1 MKLIVILLI
10 LSVVFLSH
18 AAAAEGGREPADVA
32 RLLETIRAK
41 YNVPSLAVAVVFD
54 GKIVATNAVGVRKSG
69 DSQRVTPGDK
79 YHLGS
84 ITKSMTAT
92 VAAMLVE
99 QGKISW
105 STTVG
110 EVFPE
115 LKAQIDSKYRNVT
128 LEQLLSQRGGVPG
141 EPPPDLWKAAWEA
154 EGTPSEQRLAFIKG
168 ILSRKPEAD
177 AGTKFIYSNQG
188 YAIAGVM
195 LERTSGKSW
204 EDLMRTMLFEPLG
217 MKSAGFGAP
226 ATPDKVDQPSGHTS
240 KLFFGI
246 KPVPPGPGADN
257 PLAISPAGAVHC
269 SMEDLAKY
277 VSFHMAGERGQSKL
291 LKAETFKKLHT
302 PVAGGD
308 YALGWVVLERKWAH
322 GRTLMHNGSNTM
334 FYAVIWAAPN
344 RDCAIVVATNIGS
357 SKADDACD
365 DAATQVAALWGF

>member
-1 MKLIVILLI
+1 MKLVTTLLI
-10 LSVVFLSH
+10 LVVALVSDG
-18 AAAAEGGREPADVA
+18 AAADDGREPADIA
-32 RLLETIRAK
+32 RLLEKIRAK
-41 YNVPSLAVAVVFD
+41 YSVPSLAVAVVFD
-54 GKIVATNAVGVRKSG
+54 GKIVATNAVGVRKEG
-69 DSQRVTPGDK
+69 DSEHVTPGDK

-99 QGKISW
+99 RGKISW

-115 LKAQIDSKYRNVT
+115 LKDQMNPKYRSVT
-128 LEQLLSQRGGVPG
+128 LEQFLSQRSGAPH
-141 EPPPDLWKAAWEA
+141 EAPPDLWREAWAAK
-154 EGTPSEQRLAFIKG
+154 GTPSEQRLAFVKG
-168 ILSRKPEAD
+168 VLSRQPEAD
-177 AGTKFIYSNQG
+177 PGTKYIYSNQG

-195 LERTSGKSW
+195 LERTAGKPW
-204 EDLMRTMLFEPLG
+204 EDLLRTMLFEPLG
-217 MKSAGFGAP
+217 MTSAGFGAP
-226 ATPDKVDQPSGHTS
+226 ATEGKVDQPWGHTS
-240 KLFFGI
+240 KLFSGS

-277 VSFHMAGERGQSKL
+277 VSFHMAGERGESKL

-302 PVAGGD
+302 AVGDGD
-308 YALGWVVLERKWAH
+308 YALGWVVLNRKWAH
-322 GRTLMHNGSNTM
+322 GRTLYHNGSNTT

-344 RDCAIVVATNIGS
+344 RDCAIVVATNTGAA
-357 SKADDACD
+357 KADEACD